1 MRLAAYVLAADP
13 AWVERSIRSYYAV
26 VDEIVVSYDRDG
38 RSWTGTQIPVDE
50 CVRRLQAL
58 DPDGK
63 LRLAPGDFA
72 GHGGTPMEGETAQ
85 RRAALAEA
93 GRNADWVLQLD
104 TDEVLPDPAALLDAL
119 RVAEELG
126 LHAVEWPMRLLFRSL
141 SGGRFLEVCA
151 RGGADCFEYPGPI
164 AVRPSVSL
172 VEARRAEG
180 SFLRPVVR
188 GDDRSL
194 QVAREPETGELR
206 RLELSPEQAILH
218 YSWAGPSSRVR
229 RKLGSWGHSGGL
241 RSLAFYHLRW
251 KPAPLLWPRM
261 RDFHPFARGLWP
273 ALKVSHARDD
283 G

>member
-13 AWVERSIRSYYAV
+13 AWIERSLRSYYEV

-38 RSWTGTQIPVDE
+38 RSWTGTPIPVDD

-58 DPDGK
+58 DRDGK

-72 GHGGTPMEGETAQ
+72 GHGGSPMERDTAQ
-85 RRAALAEA
+85 RRVALAEA

-104 TDEVLPDPAALLDAL
+104 TDEVLPEPAALLDAL
-119 RVAEELG
+119 RLAEELG
-126 LHAVEWPMRLLFRSL
+126 LHAVEWPMRVLFRTL

-151 RGGADCFEYPGPI
+151 RDGADRFEYPGPV
-164 AVRPSVSL
+164 AVRPGVVL
-172 VEARRAEG
+172 TDARRAEG
-180 SFLRPVVR
+180 SFLRPVVH

-194 QVAREPETGELR
+194 QVARDPEPGEVR
-206 RLELSPEQAILH
+206 RHLVEPQQAILH
-218 YSWAGPSSRVR
+218 YSWAGSSSRVR
-229 RKLGSWGHSGGL
+229 RKVGSWGHNAGPK
-241 RSLAFYHLRW
+241 SLAFYHLRW

-261 RDFHPFARGLWP
+261 HDFHPFARGLWP

-283 G
+283 V